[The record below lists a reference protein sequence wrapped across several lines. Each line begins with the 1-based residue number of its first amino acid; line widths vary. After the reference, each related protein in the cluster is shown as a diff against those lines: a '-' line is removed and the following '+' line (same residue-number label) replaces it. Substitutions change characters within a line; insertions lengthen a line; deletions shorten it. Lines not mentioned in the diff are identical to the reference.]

1 MGYIDNNLM
10 PGEKILY
17 TTNLHWIVYGW
28 TFFWIFLAVF
38 FGIKGAENAPI
49 AAIFFLLAAITGI
62 SAIINQATS
71 EFGLTDKRVI
81 MKTGF
86 IRRNSIEVL
95 LSKTEG
101 IQVNQGILGR
111 MFGYGSLIISGT
123 GGMKDPFHKIKS
135 PLEFRTNVLSQ
146 VDKIER
152 S

>member
-1 MGYIDNNLM
+1 MGYIDKNLM
-10 PGEKILY
+10 PGEKIIY
-17 TTNLHWIVYGW
+17 TTKLHWIVYGW
-28 TFFWIFLAVF
+28 TLFCIFLAIF

-71 EFGLTDKRVI
+71 EFGLTNKRVI

-111 MFGYGSLIISGT
+111 MLGYGSLIISGT
-123 GGMKDPFHKIKS
+123 GGMKDPFHKIQK
-135 PLEFRTNVLSQ
+135 PLEFRTNLLSQ
-146 VDKIER
+146 IDKIEK

>member
-1 MGYIDNNLM
+1 MGYVENNLM
-10 PGEKILY
+10 PREKILY
-17 TTNLHWIVYGW
+17 TTKLHWIVYGL
-28 TFFWIFLAVF
+28 TLFWIFLAIF
-38 FGIKGAENAPI
+38 FIIGGKEIASIAAFFFLI
-49 AAIFFLLAAITGI
+49 AAIMGV
-62 SAIINQATS
+62 SAIINQASS
-71 EFGLTDKRVI
+71 EFGLTNKRVI

-95 LSKTEG
+95 LSKTEV

-111 MFGYGSLIISGT
+111 MLGYGSLIISGT

-146 VDKIER
+146 IDKIEK

>member
-1 MGYIDNNLM
+1 
-10 PGEKILY
+10 
-17 TTNLHWIVYGW
+17 
-28 TFFWIFLAVF
+28 
-38 FGIKGAENAPI
+38 
-49 AAIFFLLAAITGI
+49 
-62 SAIINQATS
+62 
-71 EFGLTDKRVI
+71 

-95 LSKTEG
+95 LSKTEV

-111 MFGYGSLIISGT
+111 MLGYGSLIISGT

-146 VDKIER
+146 IDKIEK